1 MGKVFAIEHWKK
13 NPFCVRERAQNPS
26 VLNDTT
32 FIRVILITAK
42 KKIEKSAQQTLDEEE
57 AEIEEITSSDDE
69 SMVIPQENQEESLLI
84 TQDEYLA
91 SGCHIGTKLKT
102 THSEQWVYRITS
114 YGLYVI
120 DLIQTDARI
129 RIAAKFLASF
139 EPERIMVCSVRRYG
153 RAPVKSFCEI
163 TGAVPFAE
171 RFIPGT
177 LTNPMIDQFHEAD
190 VLVILDPH
198 ADKQALEEARLARIP
213 VVSFIDTD
221 DYLYNIDL
229 AIPSNNRGRKSLSKL
244 LWLLARQIMR
254 ERGEIPEDGDI
265 NLTPIDFES
274 KISREITKQT
284 REYDRSHHRGR
295 RRR

>member
-1 MGKVFAIEHWKK
+1 MI
-13 NPFCVRERAQNPS
+13 
-26 VLNDTT
+26 
-32 FIRVILITAK
+32 FISPDNL
-42 KKIEKSAQQTLDEEE
+42 EKSKKVTEEEEE
-57 AEIEEITSSDDE
+57 AEIEEITSSNDDE
-69 SMVIPQENQEESLLI
+69 AMVIPQTEEEDSLLI
-84 TQDEYLA
+84 SQDDYLA

-120 DLIQTDARI
+120 DLVQTDARI
-129 RIAAKFLASF
+129 RVAAKFLASF

-153 RAPVKSFCEI
+153 RAPVRAFCKI
-163 TGAVPFAE
+163 TGAVAFAD

-190 VLVILDPH
+190 VLLILDPH
-198 ADKQALEEARLARIP
+198 ADKQALDEARLARIP

-221 DYLYNIDL
+221 DYLYNVDL
-229 AIPSNNRGRKSLSKL
+229 AIPANNRGRKSLSKL

-254 ERGEIPEDGDI
+254 ERGEIPEDGEIDL
-265 NLTPIDFES
+265 NPVDFES
-274 KISREITKQT
+274 KISREISKQT
-284 REYDRSHHRGR
+284 REYDRNR